1 MITSPSS
8 PSSPSPP
15 NVPSFP
21 TTHKRLKLYEGK
33 DKRWSL
39 QEEIAKTLDIP
50 LQTWFLFGTVNLH
63 SVINSTSILDVWPD
77 IKKSRLFE
85 GPTHAALNVLT
96 QLDIQENDMIERSRC
111 FVSVLGFINFTLSR
125 EWVARSI
132 HKMIKDGIET
142 WAPKLSKKRAIIYF
156 WSRNIAKKMSMGHL
170 RSTVIGESLARML
183 EYSRVEVIRRF
194 HEGDDLDI
202 KSKMMMTEF
211 LLERFPN
218 GEVNDQ
224 AIGEPEGKSLY
235 DPYISKTLDLL
246 RGKGLTIDGEGVIIA
261 GRKLPLADLTA
272 LWHALDMVK
281 AGWIVHVT
289 DLGKRDYIPVLINA
303 AKRAGCIERYLY
315 LESCPNGTFTV
326 KDARYMIDQNIL
338 PTLAHATS
346 WDKSIP
352 RKVNVFMWRLSLD

>member
-1 MITSPSS
+1 M
-8 PSSPSPP
+8 
-15 NVPSFP
+15 
-21 TTHKRLKLYEGK
+21 KEK

-39 QEEIAKTLDIP
+39 QEEIAKTFDKP
-50 LQTWFLFGTVNLH
+50 LKHGFFIWD
-63 SVINSTSILDVWPD
+63 SVPCSISPCYKPCGDYICTSILDVWPD

-111 FVSVLGFINFTLSR
+111 FVSVPGFINFTLSR
-125 EWVARSI
+125 EWIARSI
-132 HKMIKDGIET
+132 HKMIKD
-142 WAPKLSKKRAIIYF
+142 
-156 WSRNIAKKMSMGHL
+156 AKKMSMGHL

-218 GEVNDQ
+218 GEVYDQ
-224 AIGEPEGKSLY
+224 AIGEPEVLYEESKKRFENDAEFRERAQQGKSLY
-235 DPYISKTLDLL
+235 NPYISKTLDLL

-272 LWHALDMVK
+272 EYK
-281 AGWIVHVT
+281 
-289 DLGKRDYIPVLINA
+289 
-303 AKRAGCIERYLY
+303 E
-315 LESCPNGTFTV
+315 
-326 KDARYMIDQNIL
+326 Q
-338 PTLAHATS
+338 
-346 WDKSIP
+346 
-352 RKVNVFMWRLSLD
+352 